1 MPVAPRSDAD
11 IRAQFLA
18 GGLRFILLFLG
29 ILFAAFGRIGF
40 EMRVIG
46 IGVRNR
52 QLGKHVPDGFF
63 ADGGIGAE
71 DRIIHI
77 HGAVVA
83 ERHVFVCPAGQRG
96 KQFLQ
101 RPFAERRGQGQT
113 YDVGFRILVK
123 GDDPVPDD
131 PVADHRGLDREVL
144 AVVVAFPAQRD
155 AVHEALLFAH
165 AAFEGIE
172 QPPDGDDFRRVP
184 VGIAFKIAVLFLAI
198 GDEQRLGLPGRPQ
211 AWGRAYSSCRADPPL
226 GAPA

>member
-1 MPVAPRSDAD
+1 MPVAARSDAD

-52 QLGKHVPDGFF
+52 QLGKHVRMASLRTAGS
-63 ADGGIGAE
+63 GLRIGSSIYTGPSSPSATCLL
-71 DRIIHI
+71 
-77 HGAVVA
+77 
-83 ERHVFVCPAGQRG
+83 CPAGPAR
-96 KQFLQ
+96 KTVLP

-131 PVADHRGLDREVL
+131 PVADHRR
-144 AVVVAFPAQRD
+144 
-155 AVHEALLFAH
+155 
-165 AAFEGIE
+165 
-172 QPPDGDDFRRVP
+172 
-184 VGIAFKIAVLFLAI
+184 
-198 GDEQRLGLPGRPQ
+198 
-211 AWGRAYSSCRADPPL
+211 S
-226 GAPA
+226 

>member
-1 MPVAPRSDAD
+1 MRSLPRSDAD

-46 IGVRNR
+46 IGVRSR

-83 ERHVFVCPAGQRG
+83 ERHVFVCPAGQRW
-96 KQFLQ
+96 KTVS
-101 RPFAERRGQGQT
+101 PT
-113 YDVGFRILVK
+113 
-123 GDDPVPDD
+123 
-131 PVADHRGLDREVL
+131 
-144 AVVVAFPAQRD
+144 
-155 AVHEALLFAH
+155 
-165 AAFEGIE
+165 
-172 QPPDGDDFRRVP
+172 
-184 VGIAFKIAVLFLAI
+184 
-198 GDEQRLGLPGRPQ
+198 
-211 AWGRAYSSCRADPPL
+211 PL
-226 GAPA
+226 R